1 MAISDTSGQ
10 DAPLEPRSR
19 RSRLMVIAAVAFIGI
34 AAVSAAT
41 PALLR
46 WSRADVSVPR
56 ERLRLSTARIG
67 ELTRDVS
74 VQGRIVAAIS
84 PTLFAP
90 ADGTITLN
98 VDAGDEVVEGGELA
112 HLDSPELS
120 NRLEQER
127 ATYES
132 LQIDVERQRI
142 ATRQLKL
149 ESQKNVDLAQVAL
162 VAAERERRR
171 AELAF
176 ESRAIPEI
184 DLEQA
189 MDELDRA
196 KLDHTHAVAD
206 MALDSERLSFELQTS
221 ELLLQ
226 RQALLVRDLE
236 RQVAELAIVSP
247 VTGIVGNLL
256 VDQKQAVARNQAIMA
271 VVDLAAFEIEAQ
283 VPESYADDLGL
294 EMPAE
299 VRLGADL
306 YDATVVAVSP
316 EIVDNQVTTRLRFAA
331 AQPPGLRQNQRLTTR
346 ILLERKPEALI
357 VDRGQFL
364 ESGGGRLAY
373 VLEDGIAHRRAIEIG
388 ARSLAAV
395 EVVAGLEP
403 GDIVITSSIETFEGA
418 NTVLVTD

>member
-1 MAISDTSGQ
+1 
-10 DAPLEPRSR
+10 
-19 RSRLMVIAAVAFIGI
+19 
-34 AAVSAAT
+34 
-41 PALLR
+41 
-46 WSRADVSVPR
+46 
-56 ERLRLSTARIG
+56 
-67 ELTRDVS
+67 
-74 VQGRIVAAIS
+74 
-84 PTLFAP
+84 
-90 ADGTITLN
+90 
-98 VDAGDEVVEGGELA
+98 
-112 HLDSPELS
+112 
-120 NRLEQER
+120 
-127 ATYES
+127 
-132 LQIDVERQRI
+132 
-142 ATRQLKL
+142 
-149 ESQKNVDLAQVAL
+149 
-162 VAAERERRR
+162 
-171 AELAF
+171 
-176 ESRAIPEI
+176 
-184 DLEQA
+184 
-189 MDELDRA
+189 
-196 KLDHTHAVAD
+196 
-206 MALDSERLSFELQTS
+206 
-221 ELLLQ
+221 
-226 RQALLVRDLE
+226 
-236 RQVAELAIVSP
+236 
-247 VTGIVGNLL
+247 
-256 VDQKQAVARNQAIMA
+256 MA

-306 YDATVVAVSP
+306 YDSTVVAESP